1 MTDPAGFPE
10 QSADVLLHGPVGL
23 LELACDRPSAE
34 TARNGTVVVCHPH
47 PEHGGTMHNKVVT
60 IIERSVRELGMATV
74 RFNFRGVGNSEGS
87 YDEGNGESEDL
98 AAVVA
103 WVRKVRPDSTLWL
116 AGFSFGSYVAFR
128 SAAQL
133 EPSQLILVAP
143 PVGNWPFDDIEIPD
157 CPLVIVQGEAD
168 EVVDAKAVFAWA
180 ANLDPAP
187 AVIRM
192 EETSHFFHRRL
203 MDLRGAIKNA
213 VRNNLP
219 ERVTA

>member
-1 MTDPAGFPE
+1 M
-10 QSADVLLHGPVGL
+10 LLHGPAGL

-34 TARNGTVVVCHPH
+34 TARTGTVVICHPH
-47 PEHGGTMHNKVVT
+47 PEHAGTMHNKVVT
-60 IIERSVRELGMATV
+60 IIERAVRELGMATV
-74 RFNFRGVGNSEGS
+74 RFNFRGVGGSEGS

-98 AAVVA
+98 VAVVA

-128 SAAQL
+128 NAAKL
-133 EPSQLILVAP
+133 EPSQLVLIAP
-143 PVGNWPFDDIEIPD
+143 PVGNWPFDDIELPD
-157 CPLVIVQGEAD
+157 CPIVIVQGEAD
-168 EVVDAKAVFAWA
+168 EVVDANGVFDWAVK
-180 ANLDPAP
+180 LDPAP
-187 AVIRM
+187 SVIRM

-219 ERVTA
+219 ECASQDSS